1 MPVVEGII
9 AILSVF
15 GTLTAI
21 CTLPPY
27 FKHRSQREMQ
37 KTVRAAI
44 AQGQSL
50 PMELIDALT
59 QDVKKGLPTRSR
71 DIRRGVF
78 WLAAGIGTALV
89 GVFTDVEIG
98 DARWVGL
105 GTMGIA
111 CVPLVIGAAH
121 VILAAFNKNKD

>member
-1 MPVVEGII
+1 MEGII

-15 GTLTAI
+15 GSLTAI
-21 CTLPPY
+21 CILPPY

-37 KTVRAAI
+37 KTVRSSI
-44 AQGQSL
+44 AQGQTL

-78 WLAAGIGTALV
+78 FLAAGIGIALI
-89 GVFTDVEIG
+89 GLFADIEIG
-98 DARWVGL
+98 DARWVGA
-105 GTMGIA
+105 GTMGVA
-111 CVPLVIGAAH
+111 CVPLVLGIAH
-121 VILAAFNKNKD
+121 LVLAAFNKNKD